1 MTAGVEDISRLLN
14 VTRGLVS
21 RGFSDDDIK
30 KMLGGNLLRV
40 FERTRAG
47 RSTESLTYPR
57 PEGFGVLTGGT
68 TAL

>member
-1 MTAGVEDISRLLN
+1 
-14 VTRGLVS
+14 VS

-40 FERTRAG
+40 FERTRAA
-47 RSTESLTYPR
+47 RSREQPPYPR
-57 PEGFGVLTGGT
+57 PEGFGLLTGGT